1 MLWMNHWWWVS
12 NERRTV
18 AQNRDRRRKP
28 DPGCDPRRRVAGG
41 RIHAD
46 RPYPRDAEPARPYL
60 CGRSRHHPDR
70 SGKPQP
76 RRAGSDAPG
85 QPCREAADRNVRR
98 PERFILDPGLGRG
111 GGLRLYRR
119 RAEEGAHQAYPRPL
133 RVALQCLRKTPG
145 GTGAYQVAAR
155 GSQGHREGQGHP
167 DEGEGPNRGR
177 GLCAAAL
184 HRDAREE
191 EKRRDRPV
199 DSDRVGDAEMTAP
212 LRIGFIPLVDAAALM
227 VAVDKGYATAE
238 GLDVTLVR
246 EVSWSNVRDKLN
258 IGLFDAAH
266 LLAPVAIASSLGL
279 GHIKVPI
286 VAPFNLGLNGNAITV
301 SPALHAA
308 IMGEIEGDPFDPM
321 ATALALCRV
330 VAARRKSG
338 AEPLTFGM
346 TFPFSTHNYQLRF
359 WMAAGG
365 VDPDEDV
372 RLVVLPPPY
381 VVDSLANGHV
391 DAFCVGAPW
400 NSVAVDLGVGHIL
413 HFVSDILVRAAEKV
427 LAVRQ
432 SWSERNPDIL
442 AALIRAHLRA
452 VEFIEDSSHRAEAA
466 RILAQPERIGV
477 DADVILRSLEGR
489 LKISPDGTM
498 RESSRYLLVG
508 REGASR
514 PDPVQ
519 AAWLYAQMV
528 RWGQA
533 SISPEALEMAKAVF
547 RPDLYDAALGLEP
560 GSDVAH
566 EDVGA
571 FAGPAFDPDDVAGHL
586 ASFKIARQKL

>member
-1 MLWMNHWWWVS
+1 M
-12 NERRTV
+12 
-18 AQNRDRRRKP
+18 
-28 DPGCDPRRRVAGG
+28 
-41 RIHAD
+41 
-46 RPYPRDAEPARPYL
+46 
-60 CGRSRHHPDR
+60 
-70 SGKPQP
+70 
-76 RRAGSDAPG
+76 
-85 QPCREAADRNVRR
+85 
-98 PERFILDPGLGRG
+98 
-111 GGLRLYRR
+111 
-119 RAEEGAHQAYPRPL
+119 
-133 RVALQCLRKTPG
+133 
-145 GTGAYQVAAR
+145 TG
-155 GSQGHREGQGHP
+155 
-167 DEGEGPNRGR
+167 
-177 GLCAAAL
+177 
-184 HRDAREE
+184 
-191 EKRRDRPV
+191 
-199 DSDRVGDAEMTAP
+199 P
-212 LRIGFIPLVDAAALM
+212 LRIGFIPLVDAAALI
-227 VAVDKGYATAE
+227 VAVDKGFAAAE

-279 GHIKVPI
+279 GHVKVPI
-286 VAPFNLGLNGNAITV
+286 VASFNLGLNGNAITV

-308 IMGEIEGDPFDPM
+308 IMAEIDGDPFDPM
-321 ATALALCRV
+321 VTALALSRV

-372 RLVVLPPPY
+372 HMVVLPPPY
-381 VVDSLANGHV
+381 MVDSLASGQV

-432 SWSERNPDIL
+432 SWAEKNPQVV
-442 AALIRAHLRA
+442 AALIRAAFRA
-452 VEFIEDSSHRAEAA
+452 AEFIEDPDNRTEAA

-477 DADVILRSLEGR
+477 DADVIRRTLDGR
-489 LKISPDGTM
+489 LKVSPDGTM

-508 REGASR
+508 RENAAR
-514 PDPVQ
+514 PEPVQ

-533 SISPEALEMAKAVF
+533 SITPEALGVAKAVF
-547 RPDLYDAALGLEP
+547 RPDLYDAALGLP
-560 GSDVAH
+560 GGATNNTPDTI
-566 EDVGA
+566 GA
-571 FAGPAFDPDDVAGHL
+571 FAGPPFDPADIAGHL
-586 ASFKIARQKL
+586 AAFAIGRGKPG